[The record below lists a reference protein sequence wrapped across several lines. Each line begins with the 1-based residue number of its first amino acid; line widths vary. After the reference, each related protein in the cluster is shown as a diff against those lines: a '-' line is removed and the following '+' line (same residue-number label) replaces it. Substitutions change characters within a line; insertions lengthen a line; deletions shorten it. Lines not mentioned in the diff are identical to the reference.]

1 MGTSVSLLAALAG
14 VVGVLVVRLVDRDRA
29 LDGEGVGSKVIS
41 LVLLIGLGGLVTA
54 GHSVDAVELVGDL
67 LLVSSSVGV
76 GSTA

>member
-1 MGTSVSLLAALAG
+1 MLAALAG

-67 LLVSSSVGV
+67 LVVSSSVGV

>member
-67 LLVSSSVGV
+67 LVVSSSVGV

>member
-1 MGTSVSLLAALAG
+1 LLAALAG

-67 LLVSSSVGV
+67 LVVSSSVGV